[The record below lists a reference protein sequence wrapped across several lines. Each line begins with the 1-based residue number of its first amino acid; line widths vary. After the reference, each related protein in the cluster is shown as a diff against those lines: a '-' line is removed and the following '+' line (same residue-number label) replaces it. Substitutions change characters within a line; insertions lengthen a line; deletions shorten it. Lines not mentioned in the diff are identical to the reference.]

1 MSRYQGPSG
10 RVRGNPGPAQFK
22 FSESQLGSI
31 QRSVFNRSTG
41 HKTTFDAGLLVPIF
55 VDEVLPGDT
64 FNLRM
69 TAMCRMLSPLYNPIM
84 DNMYLESFWFYC
96 PSRILWENFERF
108 CGAQDNPDD
117 STDFVMPTI
126 TAPVGGIA
134 SGDLGDYFGLPIGI
148 ANLPTVV
155 SLPFRMYNM
164 IWNTWFRDENLQDS
178 VVVDLDDG
186 PDTYT
191 DYVPLR
197 RGKRKDY
204 FTSALPWT
212 QKINDG
218 SNISIGLAGTAPVI
232 GLGMITIG
240 SFAASAANFWETDA
254 TSAINYP
261 FADALSSG
269 DMYVRGEASGAP
281 GAANTPQIYANL
293 AAASGISINALRQGV
308 QLQRLFER
316 DARGGTRFVEILW
329 SHFQV
334 RSSDGR
340 LQRPELLGTGYSMVN
355 VHPVPQT
362 SGSGQTG
369 QTTPQANL
377 AAFATSSV
385 HGHGFR
391 KSFEEHGYVIGLV
404 SVRADLNY
412 QQGVERMWTRSTR
425 YDFFWPALAH
435 IGEQAILNQEVYLS
449 TNTTENAAVFGYTG
463 RYNEYRFKPSLIT
476 GLLRSQAAG
485 ALDSWHLAQEFGSL
499 PELGDVFIQ
508 ENPPIDRI
516 TSLTDEP
523 HFIIDAQFDF
533 RSARPMSVDA
543 IPGFMDHF

>member
-1 MSRYQGPSG
+1 MTRYQGPSG
-10 RVRGNPGPAQFK
+10 RVRGNPGSAQFK

-31 QRSVFNRSTG
+31 QRSVFNRSHG
-41 HKTTFDAGLLVPIF
+41 HKTTFNEGYLIPIF

-64 FNLRM
+64 FNMRM

-84 DNMYLESFWFYC
+84 DNMYLESFWFFC
-96 PSRILWENFERF
+96 PSRILWNNWERF
-108 CGAQDNPDD
+108 NGAQDDPADT
-117 STDFVMPTI
+117 TDYTVPQI
-126 TAPVGGIA
+126 VAPVGGIA

-148 ANLPTVV
+148 ANLPSVN

-164 IWNTWFRDENLQDS
+164 VFREWFRDENLQNS
-178 VVVDLDDG
+178 PVVDLDDG

-191 DYVPLR
+191 DYVLLR

-218 SNISIGLAGTAPVI
+218 TTVTIGLAGQAPVT
-232 GLGMITIG
+232 GFGKLNQTFTESNVAVYESNGTHPTYTY
-240 SFAASAANFWETDA
+240 AAYFNPALANEEFRVKGTAAA
-254 TSAINYP
+254 GGYP
-261 FADALSSG
+261 MVFADLS
-269 DMYVRGEASGAP
+269 
-281 GAANTPQIYANL
+281 
-293 AAASGISINALRQGV
+293 AASGISVNALRQAV

-316 DARGGTRFVEILW
+316 DARGGTRYVEILW

-334 RSSDGR
+334 RSSDAR

-369 QTTPQANL
+369 QTTYQGNL

-391 KSFEEHGYVIGLV
+391 KSFEEHGYVMGIV
-404 SVRADLNY
+404 CVRADLNY
-412 QQGVERMWTRSTR
+412 QQGVERMWSRSTR
-425 YDFFWPALAH
+425 YDYFWPALAH
-435 IGEQAILNQEVYLS
+435 IGEQAILNQEIYLS
-449 TNTTENAAVFGYTG
+449 TNAGDNAAAFGYTG
-463 RYNEYRFKPSLIT
+463 RYNEYRFKPSIVSGLI
-476 GLLRSQAAG
+476 RSAAAG
-485 ALDSWHLAQEFGSL
+485 SLDSWHLAQQFGSL
-499 PELGDVFIQ
+499 PTLGDAFIQ
-508 ENPPIDRI
+508 ENAPMDRI
-516 TSLTDEP
+516 TAVTTVP
-523 HFIIDAQFDF
+523 HFIIDAEFNYKC
-533 RSARPMSVDA
+533 ARPMSIDA